1 MRDNLHT
8 GISSRRKNLGF
19 PDRLS
24 IFTIDS
30 AFSTEA
36 RLVLSNCFPDS
47 DPLKWINVHVVNLPC
62 VYSFIF
68 MNIFVAKLSSRTS
81 SEDLERLFEV
91 YGEVTSCK
99 VIKDR
104 DTGLSKGFGFVIM
117 PNDDEAREAISN
129 LDQSQVDGN
138 TIVAKEAVPKDEWES
153 KRGQRGSSG
162 PRNDFRGGNS
172 GGSDYRSGGGN
183 DYRSG
188 GGSDYRSGGGNDY
201 RSGGGGGGYSGGGSD
216 YRGGGGGYRDSGG
229 GSDYR
234 GGGGFR
240 DGGYR
245 SNDRGDR
252 FNKGGG
258 KRF

>member
-1 MRDNLHT
+1 
-8 GISSRRKNLGF
+8 
-19 PDRLS
+19 
-24 IFTIDS
+24 
-30 AFSTEA
+30 
-36 RLVLSNCFPDS
+36 
-47 DPLKWINVHVVNLPC
+47 
-62 VYSFIF
+62 

-138 TIVAKEAVPKDEWES
+138 TIVAKEAVPKDEWEN
-153 KRGQRGSSG
+153 KRGQRGGSGSG
-162 PRNDFRGGNS
+162 PRNDFRGGS
-172 GGSDYRSGGGN
+172 SGGGDYRSGGGSDYRSGGG

-201 RSGGGGGGYSGGGSD
+201 RSSGGGSD
-216 YRGGGGGYRDSGG
+216 YRGGGGGGYRDSG
-229 GSDYR
+229 SDYR
-234 GGGGFR
+234 GGGGGGGFR